1 MAYTSLTQPLI
12 LVTGASGNVG
22 REVLKGLKPH
32 TKEGSVRVR
41 VGTRSDH
48 GLDEGENV
56 ERVYFDFSERAT
68 YAAAVRGCQSLF
80 LLRPPAVANTKET
93 LNPLIDAAREA
104 GVAQIVF
111 LSVAGADKNRVV
123 PHHAVEAHLQAG
135 PLDWTILRPGFFA
148 QNIGTAYRAD
158 VTEEHRLYLP
168 AGGAR
173 VAFVDL
179 RDVGE
184 VAADALVAGERHR
197 GKGYTL
203 TGPEAFS
210 FEEVADFLTAAAGRR
225 VRYERAS
232 ALGYARHLRRQGVK
246 LEQVAVQTVI
256 HVSLR
261 FGGARTV
268 DPTLRKLL
276 NRPPLNVRDYIE
288 DHAELW
294 K

>member
-1 MAYTSLTQPLI
+1 MAHPSPARPLI

-22 REVLKGLKPH
+22 REVLKSLEPS
-32 TKEGSVRVR
+32 TKEGRVRVR

-56 ERVYFDFSERAT
+56 ERVHFDFSDRAT
-68 YAAAVRGCQSLF
+68 YAAAVAGCQALF

-93 LNPLIDAAREA
+93 LNPLIDAARAA
-104 GVAQIVF
+104 GVTQIVF

-123 PHHAVEAHLQAG
+123 PHHAVETHLQAG
-135 PLDWTILRPGFFA
+135 PRDWTILRPGFFA
-148 QNIGTAYRAD
+148 QNIGTAYRED
-158 VTEEHRLYLP
+158 IMKENRLYLP

-184 VAADALVAGERHR
+184 VAADALIAGERHR

-210 FEEVADFLTAAAGRR
+210 FEEVADFLTVATGRPIH
-225 VRYERAS
+225 YEPAS
-232 ALGYARHLRRQGVK
+232 ALGYARHLRRQGMK
-246 LEQVAVQTVI
+246 LDQVAVQTVI

-261 FGGARTV
+261 FGNARTV
-268 DPTLRKLL
+268 DPTLRELL
-276 NRPPLNVRDYIE
+276 NRPPLNVRDYID

>member
-22 REVLKGLKPH
+22 REVLKSLKPH

-210 FEEVADFLTAAAGRR
+210 FEEVADFLTAAAGAARPLR
-225 VRYERAS
+225 TSKRPRLRAPSSASGREARAGRGADRYPREPA
-232 ALGYARHLRRQGVK
+232 LRRRANRRPHPEETFEPSATK
-246 LEQVAVQTVI
+246 
-256 HVSLR
+256 R
-261 FGGARTV
+261 AR
-268 DPTLRKLL
+268 L
-276 NRPPLNVRDYIE
+276 
-288 DHAELW
+288 H
-294 K
+294 